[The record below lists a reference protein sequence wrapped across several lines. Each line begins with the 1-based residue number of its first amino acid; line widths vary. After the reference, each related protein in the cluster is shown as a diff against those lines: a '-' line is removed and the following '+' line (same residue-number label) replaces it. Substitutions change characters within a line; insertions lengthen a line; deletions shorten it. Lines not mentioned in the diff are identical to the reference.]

1 MLPSQND
8 SPAPHGS
15 LVAGA
20 GAAETIPTTTAMT
33 ATIENFMVSVS

>member
-1 MLPSQND
+1 MLTSQND

-20 GAAETIPTTTAMT
+20 GAAEMIPTTRATT
-33 ATIENFMVSVS
+33 VTIENFMFSVS